1 MKALLNHHEREAL
14 PTARRLAVTFAA
26 VAALHGVMLALLAV
40 SLRTNHNP
48 VVLGL
53 LITAYLTGVK
63 HSYDW
68 DHIAAIDNSTRR
80 FAAQGR
86 SPVSVGFAFSMGHSM
101 VVVLAG
107 VLVVSGAGIIQDAVS
122 DGSPANMVLSIT
134 GASVSG
140 LFLLT
145 IGVYNAAA
153 FRRTAFLYRRVKDG
167 AAVTR
172 EALAPTGL
180 VARLLDKPLSRV
192 NRPRDIFVL
201 GFLFGLGFDTAST
214 IAFLLLTATAALAG
228 ISPAALMA
236 LPVGFMAAMTLCDT
250 VNGVAMMKM
259 YRSAVVDP
267 RRRIRFN
274 MVITGVSAASALF
287 ISVITIAGI
296 LHGLFGLND
305 PVTTFLAELDLGH
318 AGLALVAVLLFI
330 WAAFTWVRRAGGAAS
345 ATTGGDLQG

>member
-26 VAALHGVMLALLAV
+26 VAALHVVMLALLAV

-53 LITAYLTGVK
+53 LITAYLAGVK

-107 VLVVSGAGIIQDAVS
+107 VLVVSGAGI
-122 DGSPANMVLSIT
+122 
-134 GASVSG
+134 
-140 LFLLT
+140 
-145 IGVYNAAA
+145 
-153 FRRTAFLYRRVKDG
+153 
-167 AAVTR
+167 
-172 EALAPTGL
+172 
-180 VARLLDKPLSRV
+180 
-192 NRPRDIFVL
+192 
-201 GFLFGLGFDTAST
+201 
-214 IAFLLLTATAALAG
+214 
-228 ISPAALMA
+228 SPAALMA
-236 LPVGFMAAMTLCDT
+236 LPFGFMAAMTLCDT

-259 YRSAVVDP
+259 YGSAVVDP
-267 RRRIRFN
+267 RRRIGFN

-287 ISVITIAGI
+287 ISVITIAGV
-296 LHGLFGLND
+296 LHVMLGLTD

-318 AGLALVAVLLFI
+318 AGLALVALLLFI
-330 WAAFTWVRRAGGAAS
+330 WAAHTWVRRTGEAAS
-345 ATTGGDLQG
+345 ATTRRNPPG